1 VGPPLKSQGSSN
13 LDSLQAVGYYKI
25 MKVIKIKLTKKDI
38 KEIHDAEKYLVSV
51 KSNLLENLLG
61 KIIFQLHAK
70 KRS

>member
-1 VGPPLKSQGSSN
+1 ML
-13 LDSLQAVGYYKI
+13 
-25 MKVIKIKLTKKDI
+25 IKIKLTKKDI
-38 KEIHDAEKYLVSV
+38 KEIHGAEKYLVSV

>member
-1 VGPPLKSQGSSN
+1 
-13 LDSLQAVGYYKI
+13 

>member
-1 VGPPLKSQGSSN
+1 
-13 LDSLQAVGYYKI
+13 
-25 MKVIKIKLTKKDI
+25 MKVIKIELTKKDI

-51 KSNLLENLLG
+51 KSNLLENILG